1 MDKDYLKSV
10 YRFLDEKY
18 SSYCSINKKSAKST
32 IEDSVRT
39 FSHGINDELYLELN
53 EGRANGLFEHG
64 FFESDLSRSLR
75 ILEELIKQ

>member
-10 YRFLDEKY
+10 HRYLEEKH
-18 SSYCSINKKSAKST
+18 SSYCLTNKKSAKST

-53 EGRANGLFEHG
+53 EGRATGLFEHV

-75 ILEELIKQ
+75 ILEELIKR

>member
-1 MDKDYLKSV
+1 MDENYLKSV
-10 YRFLDEKY
+10 YRFLEEKY
-18 SSYCSINKKSAKST
+18 KEYLLAKKSAKST

-53 EGRANGLFEHG
+53 EGRATGLFEHG

-75 ILEELIKQ
+75 ILDELIKR